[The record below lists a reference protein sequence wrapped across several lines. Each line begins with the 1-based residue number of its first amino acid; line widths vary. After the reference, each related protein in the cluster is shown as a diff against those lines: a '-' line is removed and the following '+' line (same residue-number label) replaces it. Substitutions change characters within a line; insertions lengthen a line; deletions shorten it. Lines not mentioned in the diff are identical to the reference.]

1 MTPDLRRTRTRTALP
16 AVALL
21 VAALIGGC
29 GRAASSASTATAPAA
44 SGATAP
50 GAGVASATVAGAP
63 ATGPADAAFAALEQQ
78 FGARLGVFAVDT
90 GSGREVTHRADER
103 FAFAS
108 TIKSLAAG
116 ALLRKASDAD
126 LDKVV
131 PYRQEDVLAWA
142 PITSQHVATGMKLRD
157 LASASIQYSDN
168 TAANLVIAELGGP
181 AAVQRSLRDLGD
193 STTSV
198 DRTEPTLNEAT
209 PGDTRDT
216 STPRVLAADLRRYVL
231 GDVLTEG
238 RRGLLTDWLVG
249 NTTGGPYVRAGV
261 PADWRIGDKT
271 GNAGYGT
278 RNDVAVA
285 WPSGGRSPIVIVV
298 LSDRGKAGATSDDA
312 LIAQATKTVVSTLG

>member
-1 MTPDLRRTRTRTALP
+1 MTPDLHRPRTALP
-16 AVALL
+16 AAALL

-29 GRAASSASTATAPAA
+29 GRASSASTAPAPAA
-44 SGATAP
+44 TA
-50 GAGVASATVAGAP
+50 ARAP
-63 ATGPADAAFAALEQQ
+63 ATDSADASFAALEQQ

-116 ALLRKASDAD
+116 ALLQKVSDAD

-131 PYRQEDVLAWA
+131 SYRQEDVLTWA
-142 PITSQHVATGMKLRD
+142 PVTSQHVTTGMKLRD
-157 LASASIQYSDN
+157 LAAASIQYSDN
-168 TAANLVIAELGGP
+168 TAANLVTAELGGP
-181 AAVQRSLRDLGD
+181 AAVQQSLRDLGD

-198 DRTEPTLNEAT
+198 DRTEPALNEAT

-231 GDVLTEG
+231 GDALAED

-261 PADWRIGDKT
+261 PADWKIGDKT

-285 WPSGGRSPIVIVV
+285 WPSGGRPPIVIVV

>member
-1 MTPDLRRTRTRTALP
+1 MTPDLRRTRPRTALP

-29 GRAASSASTATAPAA
+29 GQAGGASTAA
-44 SGATAP
+44 AP
-50 GAGVASATVAGAP
+50 GAVATGATTTAAGAASADA
-63 ATGPADAAFAALEQQ
+63 ADAAFAALQQQ

-216 STPRVLAADLRRYVL
+216 STPHALAADLRRYVL

>member
-1 MTPDLRRTRTRTALP
+1 MTPDLRRTGTRTRTALP

-21 VAALIGGC
+21 VAALVGGC
-29 GRAASSASTATAPAA
+29 GQAGGASMAAAPGTAA
-44 SGATAP
+44 SGSAATAVTA
-50 GAGVASATVAGAP
+50 GAGAAS
-63 ATGPADAAFAALEQQ
+63 ADAASAAFAELEQR
-78 FGARLGVFAVDT
+78 FGARLGVYAVDT
-90 GSGREVTHRADER
+90 GSGREVVHRTDER

-157 LASASIQYSDN
+157 LAAASIQYSDN
-168 TAANLVIAELGGP
+168 TAANLVFAELGGP
-181 AAVQRSLRDLGD
+181 AAVQQSLRDLGD

-231 GDVLTEG
+231 GDVLPEG
-238 RRGLLTDWLVG
+238 PRGLLTDWLVG
-249 NTTGGPYVRAGV
+249 NTTGGPYIRAGV

-285 WPSGGRSPIVIVV
+285 WPSGGRGPIVIVV
-298 LSDRGKAGATSDDA
+298 LTDRGKADATSDDA
-312 LIAQATKTVVSTLG
+312 LIAQATKTVVSALG

>member
-1 MTPDLRRTRTRTALP
+1 MTLDLHRPRTALP

-29 GRAASSASTATAPAA
+29 GQASSAPSAAAPGVTA
-44 SGATAP
+44 SGAAAP
-50 GAGVASATVAGAP
+50 DAGAAAAP
-63 ATGPADAAFAALEQQ
+63 ATVDASFAGLERQ
-78 FGARLGVFAVDT
+78 FGARLGVYAVDT
-90 GSGREVTHRADER
+90 GTGREVTHRADER

-131 PYRQEDVLAWA
+131 PYRQEDVLEWA

-157 LASASIQYSDN
+157 LAAASIQYSDN
-168 TAANLVIAELGGP
+168 TAANLVFAELGGP
-181 AAVQRSLRDLGD
+181 AAVQQSLRDLGD
-193 STTSV
+193 STTNV

-216 STPRVLAADLRRYVL
+216 STPHALAADLRRYVL
-231 GDVLTEG
+231 GDTLPAA

-261 PADWRIGDKT
+261 PADWKIGDKT

-312 LIAQATKTVVSTLG
+312 LIAQATKTVVSALG

>member
-1 MTPDLRRTRTRTALP
+1 M
-16 AVALL
+16 
-21 VAALIGGC
+21 AALIGGC
-29 GRAASSASTATAPAA
+29 GRAASSAPTAPAPAA

-50 GAGVASATVAGAP
+50 GAGVGSATVAGVP
-63 ATGPADAAFAALEQQ
+63 ATGPADASFAALEQQ

-298 LSDRGKAGATSDDA
+298 LSDRGRAGATSDDA
-312 LIAQATKTVVSTLG
+312 LIAQATKTVVSILG

>member
-1 MTPDLRRTRTRTALP
+1 MTHALHRPRTALP

-29 GRAASSASTATAPAA
+29 GPAGSASTASAPGTTAP
-44 SGATAP
+44 SATAP
-50 GAGVASATVAGAP
+50 SAAVASAP
-63 ATGPADAAFAALEQQ
+63 ATDSAEASFAALEQQ

-90 GSGREVTHRADER
+90 GSGREITHRADER

-142 PITSQHVATGMKLRD
+142 PVTSQHVATGMKLRD
-157 LASASIQYSDN
+157 LAAASIQYSDN
-168 TAANLVIAELGGP
+168 TAANLVTAELGGP

-193 STTSV
+193 STTNV

-231 GDVLTEG
+231 GDALPED

-312 LIAQATKTVVSTLG
+312 LIAQATKTVVSALG

>member
-1 MTPDLRRTRTRTALP
+1 MKSDLRRTRTALP

-29 GRAASSASTATAPAA
+29 GRASSASTAAAPGTAAP
-44 SGATAP
+44 GATAP
-50 GAGVASATVAGAP
+50 GAAVAGAP
-63 ATGPADAAFAALEQQ
+63 ATSSAEDSFAALEQR

-157 LASASIQYSDN
+157 LAAASIQYSDN
-168 TAANLVIAELGGP
+168 TAANLVAAELGGP

-231 GDVLTEG
+231 GDALAEG
-238 RRGLLTDWLVG
+238 RRALLTDWLVG

-271 GNAGYGT
+271 GAAGYGT

-285 WPSGGRSPIVIVV
+285 WPSGGRSPIVIAV
-298 LSDRGKAGATSDDA
+298 LSDRGKADATSDDA
-312 LIAQATKTVVSTLG
+312 LIAEATKAVVGALG

>member
-1 MTPDLRRTRTRTALP
+1 MTPALHRPRTTLP

-21 VAALIGGC
+21 AAALVAGC
-29 GRAASSASTATAPAA
+29 AQPGNASTPPAASAAAATTATAATDRAEA
-44 SGATAP
+44 S
-50 GAGVASATVAGAP
+50 
-63 ATGPADAAFAALEQQ
+63 FAALEQQ

-90 GSGREVTHRADER
+90 GSGREVTHRDGER

-116 ALLRKASDAD
+116 ALLKKASDAD

-131 PYRQEDVLAWA
+131 HYRQEDVLAWA
-142 PITSQHVATGMKLRD
+142 PITSQHVATGMRLRD
-157 LASASIQYSDN
+157 IAAASIQYSDN
-168 TAANLVIAELGGP
+168 TAANLVVAELGGP
-181 AAVQRSLRDLGD
+181 AAVQQSLRDLGD

-231 GDVLTEG
+231 GDALG
-238 RRGLLTDWLVG
+238 ADRRNLLTDWLVG
-249 NTTGGPYVRAGV
+249 NTTGGPFVRAGV
-261 PADWRIGDKT
+261 PADWKIGDKT

-285 WPSGGRSPIVIVV
+285 WPSGGRSPIVIVL
-298 LSDRGKAGATSDDA
+298 LSDRGKADATSDDA
-312 LIAQATKTVVSTLG
+312 LLAQATKTVVSALG

>member
-1 MTPDLRRTRTRTALP
+1 MRPDLHRTRTALP

-21 VAALIGGC
+21 VAALISGC
-29 GRAASSASTATAPAA
+29 GQASSASTPPTPASTTA
-44 SGATAP
+44 AP
-50 GAGVASATVAGAP
+50 GATTAGAA
-63 ATGPADAAFAALEQQ
+63 ATDSAEASFAALEQR

-90 GSGREVTHRADER
+90 GSGREVTHRSDER

-142 PITSQHVATGMKLRD
+142 PVTSQHVATGMKLRD
-157 LASASIQYSDN
+157 LAAASIQYSDN
-168 TAANLVIAELGGP
+168 TAANLVTAELGGP
-181 AAVQRSLRDLGD
+181 QAVQRSLRDLGD

-216 STPRVLAADLRRYVL
+216 GTPRVLAADLRRYVL
-231 GDVLTEG
+231 GDVLTED
-238 RRGLLTDWLVG
+238 RRGLLTEWLVG

-261 PADWRIGDKT
+261 PADWKIGDKT

-298 LSDRGKAGATSDDA
+298 LSDRGKEGATSDDA
-312 LIAQATKTVVSTLG
+312 LIAEATKTVVSALG

>member
-1 MTPDLRRTRTRTALP
+1 MTLDLRRTRTRTALP
-16 AVALL
+16 ALALL
-21 VAALIGGC
+21 VAALVGGC
-29 GRAASSASTATAPAA
+29 GPSGSASTAAA
-44 SGATAP
+44 SGAGASGATVTATTA
-50 GAGVASATVAGAP
+50 GAGAGAASADAV
-63 ATGPADAAFAALEQQ
+63 DAAFAELEQR
-78 FGARLGVFAVDT
+78 FGARLGVYAVDT
-90 GSGREVTHRADER
+90 GSGREVIHRADER

-131 PYRQEDVLAWA
+131 PYRQEDVLEWA

-157 LASASIQYSDN
+157 LAAAAIQYSDN
-168 TAANLVIAELGGP
+168 TAANLVFAELGGP
-181 AAVQRSLRDLGD
+181 AAVQQSLRDLGD

-231 GDVLTEG
+231 GDVLAEG

-249 NTTGGPYVRAGV
+249 NTTGGPYIRAGV

-285 WPSGGRSPIVIVV
+285 WPPGGRAPIVIVV